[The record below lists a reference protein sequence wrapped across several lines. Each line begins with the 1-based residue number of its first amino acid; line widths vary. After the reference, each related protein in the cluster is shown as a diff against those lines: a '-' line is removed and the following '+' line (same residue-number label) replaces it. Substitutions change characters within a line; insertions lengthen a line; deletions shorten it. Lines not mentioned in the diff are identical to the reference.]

1 MSKSKEYKEAEEVNY
16 SPVEYST
23 PVVSRATLPKILV
36 RPPQAKTY
44 TFEQWAKLRNKP
56 ARHLGGMKAFLKEKS
71 GFRYSLDKWDEIF
84 KAY

>member
-1 MSKSKEYKEAEEVNY
+1 MSKNKEFKEEVDY

-23 PVVSRATLPKILV
+23 PVASRATLPKILV

-71 GFRYSLDKWDEIF
+71 GFRYPLDQWDEIF

>member
-1 MSKSKEYKEAEEVNY
+1 MSKNKEFKEDGNY

-23 PVVSRATLPKILV
+23 PVESHATLPKILV